1 MFHGNIHRHLL
12 VLSLVNWGVAIVCWT
27 VSAYLG
33 VARPTNLIVY
43 TVLFVVGL
51 FAVIVAIGS
60 FVLADFGTAPEPA
73 GSAVAE
79 VASAPGPRTAKNAAL
94 AARRQSTT
102 ATGTSH
108 TREPRVPE
116 APDDWPGPAPES
128 SVRA

>member
-1 MFHGNIHRHLL
+1 MPQATASSSTWEAAVFHGNIHRHLL

-60 FVLADFGTAPEPA
+60 FVLADFGTEPEPA
-73 GSAVAE
+73 VVAATVE
-79 VASAPGPRTAKNAAL
+79 AAPAEAA
-94 AARRQSTT
+94 
-102 ATGTSH
+102 
-108 TREPRVPE
+108 E
-116 APDDWPGPAPES
+116 APADEGADRGA
-128 SVRA
+128 